1 MSTHRRRLIH
11 NEAMYSTM
19 QLEFVVDSN
28 VSLCLCLQD
37 LQATS
42 TLATILQRRSSTF
55 AASAAAANVTGI
67 VIPAAVESHVTES
80 ALLAA
85 QASEPVHILSHLRL

>member
-1 MSTHRRRLIH
+1 M
-11 NEAMYSTM
+11 
-19 QLEFVVDSN
+19 FVFAGPSSDIN
-28 VSLCLCLQD
+28 TGD
-37 LQATS
+37 NFTAT
-42 TLATILQRRSSTF
+42 QQHVP
-55 AASAAAANVTGI
+55 ASAAAANVTDI